1 MSATPAP
8 AYAQHDA
15 TVHDLVAA
23 RAATHPDA
31 VALLA
36 PGQPPCTY
44 RQLDE
49 QSTAMARRLVAG
61 GLRPGQYVALRM
73 GRTPAFVVA
82 LLAVLKAGGVYAAMD
97 PNWPET
103 RVQHLVRQADAHVL
117 TDESPDAAFE
127 PHPAPGRHRLHLQGP
142 PVPPESAPL
151 PVTAPGDGCAV
162 MFTSGSTGEPK
173 GSVSP
178 HRAVVSR
185 FVGVDYA
192 DFGPGRT
199 VLQAAPVCWDAMMI
213 ELWSVLMNGGTS
225 LLLGDGLHLSPALVR
240 EYVTA
245 AGLDTLWLTAAL
257 FNAFVDDDPGCFAG
271 LRQVLTGG
279 ERLSP
284 GHVAGFRAA
293 HPSIRIV
300 NGYGPVET
308 TVFAT
313 TRVIEDGDAARY
325 GQIPLG
331 TALPGTRIHVLDARD
346 RPCPP
351 GTTGE
356 ICIGGSSL
364 ALGYLGDEELTARK
378 FQTLPGG
385 ERVYRSGDLGS
396 LHPDGLLLYA
406 GRRDRQVKIRGQRV
420 EPAELEQFLERI
432 GVPQAAVTVLRD
444 PGGAATGLAAHCLD
458 PGDGRTAEDL
468 RARCER
474 ELPSC
479 LRPRQLVLL
488 DAFPLTASGKVDLR
502 ALAERL
508 DADRVDAPASGVP
521 GPDSEAHASRPSL
534 LEAVL
539 TEAAALTGRS
549 VGPDEDVFLSGGDSL
564 YAMQLTSRLER
575 HHRVRVALGAVHEGR
590 TPRAIA
596 AAAEQLAVPA
606 VPEQDSPAEPGQG
619 RVVEDSRQDLWLQE
633 QLAPGDPAHLLV
645 LSFTVAPAVDI
656 GALRTALDSV
666 AARHPALRTVFRLDG
681 PSVVAHELPEAHIPV
696 QETERDAGLTGGLPS
711 AWLTPFDLA
720 TDPPLRC
727 FVTPCDAGS
736 VLTLVLHHIAYD
748 GWSERAFL
756 TDLGRAYAGAGAVS
770 AAGGPVHRV
779 QAPAPVRDEAAVAR
793 ARGHWGHALRS
804 AEPLALPSGAP
815 GTPGTPGT
823 QGERARYARRHLSLD
838 AAEVRALCAR
848 VHRSPHFSALAW
860 YGSALHRLTG
870 TERFTVATYH
880 AGRERVAE
888 DVVGYFVRPIPL
900 VLDFGPGQG
909 PAEVAAAARR
919 DWLAGVGLAPLPLSD
934 LAAVAPRPDDPRLPP
949 VFQAAVIYQN
959 APAADLRLRGHTTT
973 RRDVPPPAASLPL
986 LVQFWPSADGAWDI
1000 WLECDPTRVPETVL
1014 DELAAH
1020 LTDFLATPDSPG
1032 PEPGVASP
1040 AGRTI
1045 S

>member
-1 MSATPAP
+1 MSAP

-15 TVHDLVAA
+15 TVHHLVAA
-23 RAATHPDA
+23 QAAARPDA
-31 VALLA
+31 VAVLA
-36 PGQPPCTY
+36 PDQPPLTY
-44 RQLDE
+44 RMLDE
-49 QSTAMARRLVAG
+49 DSTAFARRLVAQ
-61 GLRPGQYVALRM
+61 GLRPGQYVAIRM
-73 GRTPAFVVA
+73 RRTPAFVVA
-82 LLAVLKAGGVYAAMD
+82 LLAVLKAGGIYAAMD
-97 PNWPET
+97 PNWPES
-103 RVQHLVRQADAHVL
+103 RVRHLVRKADAHIL
-117 TDESPDAAFE
+117 TDESPDAAFTLD
-127 PHPAPGRHRLHLQGP
+127 PAPQRHRLHLQGP
-142 PVPPESAPL
+142 PDSALL
-151 PVTAPGDGCAV
+151 PVVGPGDGCAV

-173 GSVSP
+173 GSISP

-185 FVGVDYA
+185 FIAVDYA

-225 LLLGDGLHLSPALVR
+225 LLLPEGRHLSPALVR

-257 FNAFVDDDPGCFAG
+257 FNAFVDEDPGCFAG

-284 GHVAGFRAA
+284 GHVTGFRTA
-293 HPSIRIV
+293 HPTIRLV

-313 TRVIEDGDAARY
+313 TRVIEDGDAERY

-331 TALPGTRIHVLDARD
+331 TGLPGTPIHVLDAQD

-356 ICIGGSSL
+356 IFIGGSGL

-378 FQTLPGG
+378 FRTLPGG

-396 LHPDGLLLYA
+396 WHSDGLLLYA
-406 GRRDRQVKIRGQRV
+406 GRQDRQVKIRGQRV
-420 EPAELEQFLERI
+420 EPAELEQFLEHS
-432 GVPQAAVTVLRD
+432 GVPRAAVTVLRD
-444 PGGAATGLAAHCLD
+444 PSGAATGLAAHCLP

-468 RARCER
+468 HARCHA
-474 ELPSC
+474 ELPPY

-488 DAFPLTASGKVDLR
+488 DAFPLTASGKVDLK

-508 DADRVDAPASGVP
+508 DTDHPAIAHSGVP
-521 GPDSEAHASRPSL
+521 EQDDEAHNSL

-539 TEAAALTGRS
+539 TAAAALVGRP
-549 VGPDEDVFLSGGDSL
+549 VGPDEDVFQSGGDSL
-564 YAMQLTSRLER
+564 FAMRLASRLER
-575 HHRVRVALGAVHEGR
+575 DHRVRVALATVHEGR

-596 AAAEQLAVPA
+596 A
-606 VPEQDSPAEPGQG
+606 DAEPLGAPEAERQTVPG
-619 RVVEDSRQDLWLQE
+619 PDEVLDSRQDLWLQE

-666 AARHPALRTVFRLDG
+666 AARHPALRTVFRLSG
-681 PSVVAHELPEAHIPV
+681 PAVVAHELPRARVPV
-696 QETERDAGLTGGLPS
+696 QETERDAGLTGELPA

-727 FVTPCDAGS
+727 FVTPCDTGS
-736 VLTLVLHHIAYD
+736 VITLVLHHIAYD

-756 TDLGRAYAGAGAVS
+756 ADLSGAYAAGETGGATHLVPVRTPPP
-770 AAGGPVHRV
+770 AA
-779 QAPAPVRDEAAVAR
+779 RDEAALAR
-793 ARGHWGHALRS
+793 ARGHWQHALRS
-804 AEPLALPSGAP
+804 AEPLALPSG
-815 GTPGTPGT
+815 TPG
-823 QGERARYARRHLSLD
+823 EAARYARRQLTLD
-838 AAEVRALCAR
+838 AGEVDALCAR
-848 VHRSPHFSALAW
+848 IHRSPHFSALTW

-870 TERFTVATYH
+870 TDCFTVASYH
-880 AGRERVAE
+880 AGRERVGE

-900 VLDFGPGQG
+900 VLDFRSCDG
-909 PAEVAAAARR
+909 PAEVAAAARQ

-934 LAAVAPRPDDPRLPP
+934 LAAVAPRPDDHRLPP

-959 APAADLRLRGHTTT
+959 APAADLHLPGHTVT
-973 RRDVPPPAASLPL
+973 RRDIRSPAASLPL
-986 LVQFWPSADGAWDI
+986 LVQIWPSADGAWDI
-1000 WLECDPTRVPETVL
+1000 WLECDPTRVPATTL
-1014 DELAAH
+1014 DELSRH
-1020 LTDFLATPDSPG
+1020 LTDLLTAADSASG
-1032 PEPGVASP
+1032 GRVAV
-1040 AGRTI
+1040 
-1045 S
+1045 

>member
-1 MSATPAP
+1 
-8 AYAQHDA
+8 

-23 RAATHPDA
+23 GAAAHPDA

-36 PGQPPCTY
+36 PGQPSLTY
-44 RQLDE
+44 RQLDDE
-49 QSTAMARRLVAG
+49 STALARRLVAQ
-61 GLRPGQYVALRM
+61 GLRPGQYAAVRM
-73 GRTPAFVVA
+73 RRTPAFVVA
-82 LLAVLKAGGVYAAMD
+82 LLAVLKAGGIYAAMD
-97 PNWPET
+97 PLWPEA

-117 TDESPDAAFE
+117 TDEGPDAAFALQ
-127 PHPAPGRHRLHLQGP
+127 PAPGRRRLHLQGP
-142 PVPPESAPL
+142 PETPESAPL
-151 PVTAPGDGCAV
+151 PVAGPGDGCAV

-192 DFGPGRT
+192 DFGAGRT

-225 LLLGDGLHLSPALVR
+225 LLLGEGLHLSPALVR
-240 EYVTA
+240 RYVTE

-257 FNAFVDDDPGCFAG
+257 FNAFLDDDPGCFAG

-293 HPSIRIV
+293 HPAIRLV

-313 TRVIEDGDAARY
+313 TRVIEDGDAERY

-331 TALPGTRIHVLDARD
+331 TALPGTRIHVLDAQD

-364 ALGYLGDEELTARK
+364 ALGYLGDEDLTARA
-378 FQTLPGG
+378 FRTLPSG

-406 GRRDRQVKIRGQRV
+406 GRKDRQVKIRGQRV
-420 EPAELEQFLERI
+420 EPAELEQFLERA
-432 GVPQAAVTVLRD
+432 GVPRAAVTVLRD
-444 PGGAATGLAAHCLD
+444 PGGAATGLAAHCLA
-458 PGDGRTAEDL
+458 PGDGRTADDL
-468 RARCER
+468 HARCES
-474 ELPSC
+474 ELPPY

-488 DAFPLTASGKVDLR
+488 DAFPLTAGGKVDLR
-502 ALAERL
+502 ALADRL
-508 DADRVDAPASGVP
+508 DAPPPEVP
-521 GPDSEAHASRPSL
+521 EHAREHTPEHGTEPSDSL
-534 LEAVL
+534 LGAVL
-539 TEAAALTGRS
+539 TAAAELAGRL
-549 VGPDEDVFLSGGDSL
+549 VGPDEDLFLSGGDSL
-564 YAMQLTSRLER
+564 FAMQLTARLER
-575 HHRVRVALGAVHEGR
+575 HHHVRVALGAVHEGR

-596 AAAEQLAVPA
+596 ADAEPLAVPERDGRA
-606 VPEQDSPAEPGQG
+606 GPGQDH
-619 RVVEDSRQDLWLQE
+619 VVEDSRQDLWLQE

-645 LSFTVAPAVDI
+645 LSFAVAPAVDT

-666 AARHPALRTVFRLDG
+666 AARHPALRTVFRLKG
-681 PSVVAHELPEAHIPV
+681 PSVVAHELPDAHIPV
-696 QETERDAGLTGGLPS
+696 QETERDAGLTGGLPA
-711 AWLTPFDLA
+711 AWLAPFDLA

-727 FVTPCDAGS
+727 FVTPADTGS

-756 TDLGRAYAGAGAVS
+756 TDLGAAYGRADET
-770 AAGGPVHRV
+770 GGPVHAV
-779 QAPAPVRDEAAVAR
+779 HAPPPGPRDEAAVAR
-793 ARGHWGHALRS
+793 ARGHWQHALRS
-804 AEPLALPSGAP
+804 AEPLALPSG
-815 GTPGTPGT
+815 TPASS
-823 QGERARYARRHLSLD
+823 ARYARRHLALD
-838 AAEVRALCAR
+838 AGEVRALCAR
-848 VHRSPHFSALAW
+848 IHPSPHFSALAW
-860 YGSALHRLTG
+860 YGMALHRLTG
-870 TERFTVATYH
+870 TDRFTLASYH

-888 DVVGYFVRPIPL
+888 EVVGYFVRPVPL
-900 VLDFGPGQG
+900 VLDFGSGEG
-909 PAEVAAAARR
+909 PAGVAAAARR
-919 DWLAGVGLAPLPLSD
+919 DWLVGVGLAPLPLSD

-959 APAADLRLRGHTTT
+959 APAADLRLPGHTTH
-973 RRDVPPPAASLPL
+973 RRDVAPPAASLPL

-1000 WLECDPTRVPETVL
+1000 WLECDPTRVPESIL

-1020 LTDFLATPDSPG
+1020 LTDLAAGSDL
-1032 PEPGVASP
+1032 PEPDQRVASP
-1040 AGRTI
+1040 A
-1045 S
+1045 